1 MKRFMR
7 GTVKTSNR
15 ESLMDNML
23 GLQSNKWHACCNR
36 CSQQQKRLLNLITVR
51 THFKA
56 RNQPKFASLALFLT
70 LLASST
76 PLSVAADD
84 RGTVGLVVRQLFSE
98 KEPNHRGVL
107 AVMHVVEDSPA
118 AKAGIHCSD
127 FITAINGVPV
137 PGREFSDILNKDL
150 KGPVGGTV
158 RLTIARFD
166 GSKSEITLVRTPFP
180 AHVNPASDPFGYVVP
195 GSWSNDPRVP
205 FPLPWA
211 PTLPYYGFVDLFF
224 SPNFDQTDSPEYH
237 SYVIFMS
244 LEGKHVLS
252 AEQLQSDMLTWY
264 RGLAV
269 QRGGTYKFTPDLSKV
284 SVTYKEDSAPS
295 QTFGGTT
302 TRAFSG
308 TAIIYDTHGKIIT
321 LNSEVRMISGCGT
334 SNDKVFFFGMSLQPR
349 NGDMWKQLDAIRDTV
364 RCGR

>member
-1 MKRFMR
+1 M
-7 GTVKTSNR
+7 T
-15 ESLMDNML
+15 
-23 GLQSNKWHACCNR
+23 
-36 CSQQQKRLLNLITVR
+36 
-51 THFKA
+51 

-70 LLASST
+70 LLASSA
-76 PLSVAADD
+76 PLAASSDD
-84 RGTVGLVVRQLFSE
+84 RGTVGVVVRQLFAE

-118 AKAGIHCSD
+118 AKAGVHCSD
-127 FITAINGVPV
+127 FITAVNGVPV

-180 AHVNPASDPFGYVVP
+180 AHVNPGSDPFVYVVP
-195 GSWSNDPRVP
+195 GSWGADPRAP
-205 FPLPWA
+205 FPLSWA
-211 PTLPYYGFVDLFF
+211 PTLSYHGFVDLFF
-224 SPNFDQTDSPEYH
+224 APNFDQTDSPEYH

-284 SVTYKEDSAPS
+284 SVKYKEDSAPS
-295 QTFGGTT
+295 QTLGGTV

-308 TAIIYDTHGKIIT
+308 TATTYDTHGKIIT
-321 LNSEVRMISGCGT
+321 LNSEVWMISGCGT
-334 SNDKVFFFGMSLQPR
+334 SNNTVFFFGMSLEPR
-349 NGDMWKQLDAIRDTV
+349 DGDIWKQLDAIRETF